1 MFINNRKIW
10 KTVYFLC
17 ILFLKRSLSASLC
30 CIVHEIFISNKC
42 TEETGYIRGYSASG
56 VFSCVIRSK
65 TYQETIKEFSIG
77 TFHSKED
84 DKNRCFYELVS
95 WENRNGSSSEFHALV
110 ATWNLY
116 VMTLTINTDEHT
128 ELSDLNTI
136 PRLMPNITELSW
148 DMHTSCQRVN
158 DFIAKLKRLKVL
170 SFDIRRSVDLNK
182 CVNFSFNS
190 PTQLT
195 KLEINFSQFSVT
207 SANLKRYAFK
217 PTIFDHL
224 KSLEEFKLNCGSELF
239 EVDLPMEMFQGIT
252 NLSKL
257 TLEHCSFNKF
267 SAAHFQTLTNLRTL
281 KLSYARFD
289 DFQWL
294 R

>member
-1 MFINNRKIW
+1 MFINNRKTW
-10 KTVYFLC
+10 KTIYFLF

-30 CIVHEIFISNKC
+30 CIVHETFILNNC
-42 TEETGYIRGYSASG
+42 TQETGYQRGYSDSG
-56 VFSCVIRSK
+56 VFSCLIRSL
-65 TYQETIKEFSIG
+65 TYQEIIKDFSIG
-77 TFHSKED
+77 TFHSQED
-84 DKNRCFYELVS
+84 DRFRCFDELVS
-95 WENRNGSSSEFHALV
+95 WENRNGSSSEFHALA

-116 VMTLTINTDEHT
+116 VMTLTINTFEHT

-148 DMHTSCQRVN
+148 GIHTNCQRVK
-158 DFIAKLKRLKVL
+158 DFIAQLKHLKVIK
-170 SFDIRRSVDLNK
+170 FDISRSVDLNK

-190 PTQLT
+190 ATQLT
-195 KLEINFSQFSVT
+195 KLEINFNQLYVT

-217 PTIFDHL
+217 PTLLDHL
-224 KSLEEFKLNCGSELF
+224 KSLKEFKLNCGSELF
-239 EVDLPMEMFQGIT
+239 EVHLPMEMFQGIT

-257 TLEHCSFNKF
+257 TLEKCSFNKL

-281 KLSYARFD
+281 RLSYARFD
-289 DFQWL
+289 DFLWL